1 MPYSKVFEQVQ
12 QNIQLAY
19 RQAIDADARL
29 DSLQQAGLG
38 KFKAIFS
45 KDQGFAAESNRFK
58 PYVTELVEMFD
69 DIKKDVEPDMK
80 LMTDLVAQLGLVLQM
95 MQEFKSKSK

>member
-45 KDQGFAAESNRFK
+45 KDQGFSTESNRFK
-58 PYVTELVEMFD
+58 PYVAELVELYD
-69 DIKKDVEPDMK
+69 DIKKDAEPDTELLK
-80 LMTDLVAQLGLVLQM
+80 DLVAQLGLVLQM
-95 MQEFKSKSK
+95 MQEFKQKSK